1 MKRPR
6 REGRHG
12 AESLPRTKTLRLPEK
27 RHRAAATV
35 SAAASRRRASSLSEE
50 EALQG
55 GVCVTAA
62 IVSVRDLSVGDI
74 FFNPNPSEISTLA
87 DLQPLASC
95 PRLKRL
101 DLRGNPVTQTADV
114 EAELGQLLPSVTELL
129 L

>member
-1 MKRPR
+1 MF
-6 REGRHG
+6 
-12 AESLPRTKTLRLPEK
+12 
-27 RHRAAATV
+27 
-35 SAAASRRRASSLSEE
+35 
-50 EALQG
+50 
-55 GVCVTAA
+55 
-62 IVSVRDLSVGDI
+62 LSVGDI
-74 FFNPNPSEISTLA
+74 FFKPNSSEISTLA

>member
-12 AESLPRTKTLRLPEK
+12 AESLRRTKTLQLPTK
-27 RHRAAATV
+27 RRRAAATV
-35 SAAASRRRASSLSEE
+35 SAAASRRRASSASEE

-55 GVCVTAA
+55 GL
-62 IVSVRDLSVGDI
+62 RLFLSVGDI
-74 FFNPNPSEISTLA
+74 FFKPNSSEISTLA

>member
-12 AESLPRTKTLRLPEK
+12 AESLRRTKTLQLPTK
-27 RHRAAATV
+27 RRRYSQRCSFTPESIVAQRGRG
-35 SAAASRRRASSLSEE
+35 ASRGFASRPRLF
-50 EALQG
+50 
-55 GVCVTAA
+55 
-62 IVSVRDLSVGDI
+62 LSVGDI
-74 FFNPNPSEISTLA
+74 FFKPNSSEISTLA